1 MASYIDAAAIVAN
14 GIALVIYQHSI
25 GTTPDQIGVMS
36 SALTL
41 CIAIGALAGGRLG
54 DRFGRRRVF
63 LVTMVLIVIGS
74 ALLTFTTAFPLLLAG
89 VILVGL
95 GTGADLPVSL
105 ATISEAA
112 VDKNRGAILGLSNI
126 LWLVGIVM
134 TIAISSIAGGWG
146 HLGGQLLYGHVGV
159 VALILLF
166 GRLAIPESPS
176 WLQAREQRRRG
187 TATVRAENAAFKDLV
202 GGAYRKPFLALLF
215 FYALTNL
222 AANTNG
228 QFGTYVAVNVAG
240 ITVELSS
247 RISLC
252 MFPLGLLAG
261 LWFMRI
267 ADTPRRMAYFVG
279 GAALMV
285 AGYVT
290 PAVLGFSLAT
300 LVAANAL
307 GWIWGAFAFEG
318 IMKVW
323 SQESFPTMLRS
334 SAQGAII
341 AFARVV
347 AAVLALVTPALLD
360 AGARTLYIVLA
371 SVVGVG
377 LAIGW
382 WGFHKNQRNEFA
394 VEHAVDAGD
403 DKVPDYV
410 PS

>member
-1 MASYIDAAAIVAN
+1 
-14 GIALVIYQHSI
+14 
-25 GTTPDQIGVMS
+25 
-36 SALTL
+36 
-41 CIAIGALAGGRLG
+41 
-54 DRFGRRRVF
+54 
-63 LVTMVLIVIGS
+63 
-74 ALLTFTTAFPLLLAG
+74 
-89 VILVGL
+89 
-95 GTGADLPVSL
+95 
-105 ATISEAA
+105 
-112 VDKNRGAILGLSNI
+112 
-126 LWLVGIVM
+126 
-134 TIAISSIAGGWG
+134 
-146 HLGGQLLYGHVGV
+146 
-159 VALILLF
+159 
-166 GRLAIPESPS
+166 
-176 WLQAREQRRRG
+176 
-187 TATVRAENAAFKDLV
+187 
-202 GGAYRKPFLALLF
+202 
-215 FYALTNL
+215 
-222 AANTNG
+222 
-228 QFGTYVAVNVAG
+228 VNVAG

-307 GWIWGAFAFEG
+307 GWIGGAFAFEG

-382 WGFHKNQRNEFA
+382 WGFHKNQRTEFA
-394 VEHAVDAGD
+394 VERAVDAGD
-403 DKVPDYV
+403 EKVPDYV